1 MAVYHLVSK
10 TKDNIHILDENI
22 NACMD
27 EKISL
32 MYNFVPDIN
41 ESKRVPFMLTPCQSL
56 ASVEGTK
63 DV

>member
-10 TKDNIHILDENI
+10 TTSIYSRREHPCL
-22 NACMD
+22 D
-27 EKISL
+27 EKISV

-41 ESKRVPFMLTPCQSL
+41 ESKGVPFMLTPRQSR